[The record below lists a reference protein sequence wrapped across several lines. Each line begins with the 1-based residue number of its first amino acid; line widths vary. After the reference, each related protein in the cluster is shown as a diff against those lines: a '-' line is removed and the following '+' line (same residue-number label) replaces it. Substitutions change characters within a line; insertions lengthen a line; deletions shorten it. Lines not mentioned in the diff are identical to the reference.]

1 MNYGAVKVL
10 CSYVI
15 THLESLYLDFKLT
28 LFKPRLKRE
37 LLLEI
42 NVFILEHNRSS
53 REKNSITLIQR
64 SLNPSSFKTRVFF
77 CNQNIFNDHL
87 TLSI

>member
-28 LFKPRLKRE
+28 PLKRE

-42 NVFILEHNRSS
+42 NVFILEHKRSS
-53 REKNSITLIQR
+53 REKKVS
-64 SLNPSSFKTRVFF
+64 P
-77 CNQNIFNDHL
+77 
-87 TLSI
+87 